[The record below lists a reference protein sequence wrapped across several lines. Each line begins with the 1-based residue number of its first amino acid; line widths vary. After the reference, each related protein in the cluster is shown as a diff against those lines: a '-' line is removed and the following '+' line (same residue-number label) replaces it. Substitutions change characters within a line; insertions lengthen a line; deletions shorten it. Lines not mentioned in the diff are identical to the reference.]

1 MSFPEHLFPTA
12 RAHRD
17 RGGPSTKAVLKTLY
31 FLGVLAEM
39 VIRIP
44 HERRRRKTRMAVE
57 RVGAL
62 ERVLVGLL
70 FVGMVLAN
78 TRAGADS
85 PEAPAGSARRSWPSR
100 FGCSGGRT

>member
-70 FVGMVLAN
+70 FVGMVFAPVVYASTSWLD
-78 TRAGADS
+78 RAPCSLEGNLVR
-85 PEAPAGSARRSWPSR
+85 PEGKR
-100 FGCSGGRT
+100 